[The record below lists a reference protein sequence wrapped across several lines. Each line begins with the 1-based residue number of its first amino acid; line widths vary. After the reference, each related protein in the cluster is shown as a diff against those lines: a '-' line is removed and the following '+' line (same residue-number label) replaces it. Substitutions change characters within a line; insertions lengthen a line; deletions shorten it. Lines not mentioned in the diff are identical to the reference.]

1 MSKPIL
7 IKPIKS
13 CSMKQRVLVH
23 LDVHEHFSGG
33 DLPLTFSL
41 VGVTPSWLVIGANT
55 GLILGETPTVA
66 HNVQYLVSVR
76 ASNDEG
82 EVVEH
87 FLLKVSAETFMTSMT
102 SVVLN
107 LSRNKSKY
115 GSLDHHFSAHEVL
128 QYLYEYYTASKEW
141 ALFEGL
147 IREEAS
153 IMNIKVSNK
162 ITYQEFRKV
171 VRAKNPSI
179 ETHIR
184 KQLGNDHLLVEAE
197 MRNDDMRN
205 MYRQGSQPQG
215 VYPRQVWNYLGAPS
229 LHNWSHMKTVLH
241 ESVEKIVERFELAHE
256 KELHKHNLNTP
267 ELTLHPKDWPKE

>member
-1 MSKPIL
+1 MSKPTL
-7 IKPIKS
+7 VKPIKS
-13 CSMKQRVLVH
+13 CAMKQSTLVR

-33 DLPLTFSL
+33 DLPLAFSL
-41 VGVTPSWLVIGANT
+41 VGVTPRWLVIGANT
-55 GLILGETPTVA
+55 GVILGETPKVA

-87 FLLKVSAETFMTSMT
+87 FLLKVSAESFMTSMT
-102 SVVLN
+102 SAVLN

-115 GSLDHHFSAHEVL
+115 GNLDHHFSAHEVL
-128 QYLYEYYTASKEW
+128 QYLYEYYKASKEW
-141 ALFEGL
+141 ELFSGL

-162 ITYQEFRKV
+162 ISYQEFRKV
-171 VRAKNPSI
+171 VLTKNPSI

-184 KQLGNDHLLVEAE
+184 KQLGNDHLLIEAE

-205 MYRQGSQPQG
+205 MFRQGSQPQG
-215 VYPRQVWNYLGAPS
+215 VYPREIWNYLGAPS

-241 ESVEKIVERFELAHE
+241 ESVEKIVEGFELAHE